1 MELMSDF
8 IRYIRLY
15 GVRYKHTFAL
25 GGNGNYYWVSSEQVK
40 EP

>member
-15 GVRYKHTFAL
+15 GVRYKHVFAL
-25 GGNGNYYWVSSEQVK
+25 SENGTYYRVSSEPVK
-40 EP
+40 